1 MARNTYRMN
10 WLVKYYFHDWY
21 RFLKRFRWS
30 LFGIELRWT
39 APSIKFVV
47 YLLAVSIIFI
57 LSNDRWNTKHN
68 AIVTKKIT
76 MSHNDIFSWMAHSHM
91 AYSWQIGLL
100 MIAAVLVIGFIVS
113 LFYIFC
119 TRKSKNLESDCN
131 PCNDDSYLPRPKGN
145 LLAYYYSIWY
155 VWIGKA
161 YFNKEIRW
169 LPGSAFNPINKHL
182 IYLSS

>member
-1 MARNTYRMN
+1 MN

-47 YLLAVSIIFI
+47 YFLAVSIIFI

-68 AIVTKKIT
+68 AIVTKIIT
-76 MSHNDIFSWMAHSHM
+76 MSHNDIFSWMVHWHM
-91 AYSWQIGLL
+91 SYSWQIGPLIL
-100 MIAAVLVIGFIVS
+100 VAGLVIGLIVC
-113 LFYIFC
+113 LLYAFC
-119 TRKSKNLESDCN
+119 THKNKNLEHECN
-131 PCNDDSYLPRPKGN
+131 SCKDDSYLPRPKEN
-145 LLAYYYSIWY
+145 LLSYYYSIWF
-155 VWIGKA
+155 VWIGKV
-161 YFNKEIRW
+161 YLNKGIWW
-169 LPGSAFNPINKHL
+169 LPGSAFKSINNHL